1 VAKPL
6 VIVESPAKA
15 RTIAGFLGNDFNVES
30 SVGHIRD
37 LPSKGLNIDVDHHFT
52 PTYEVHASKKDVIR
66 RLKALLKDAD
76 ELYLATD
83 EDREGEAISWHLLQV
98 LQPKVPVKRMVFHEI
113 TRAAIDHAVTN
124 WRDIDEGLVD
134 AQETRRIVD
143 RLFGYPV
150 SEVLWRK
157 VNAGLSAGRVQSPA
171 VRLVVERERER
182 IAFRSADYWGLDA
195 TFAADPRF
203 TATLVEVDA
212 RRVATGKDFDDGG
225 HLTRDVTVLD
235 EAAAAGLKDAL
246 GASAFAVRSVA
257 ERPFSSKPKAPFMTS
272 TLQQEGGRK
281 LRMTSA
287 QVMRVAQDLYQNGYI
302 TYMRTD
308 STTLSETALNAAR
321 SQVRSLYGA
330 DYVPERPRT
339 YDRKVKNAQEAHEA
353 IRPAGE
359 TFRTPES
366 LSRELRADQLRLYDL
381 IWKRTVASQMVDA
394 RGQSVSVRIGATAS
408 DGRDALFGASGRS
421 ITFPGYLR
429 AYVEGTDDP
438 DAALD
443 DREALLPVLTVGQA
457 LPSPELEA
465 RGHSTSPPARY
476 TEASLV
482 KRLEELGIGRPSTYA
497 SIMAVIQ
504 DRGYVWKK
512 GTALVPTWTA
522 FAVIGLL
529 EEHFGDVVDY
539 AFTARMEDELD
550 GIAGGTVQR
559 EPWLNRFWF
568 GDEAGEPTAELTDVS
583 PGSPG
588 LKVLV
593 EQGKDEIDPAEVN
606 VVMRFVAPDGEE
618 IVVKPGKFGPYLKKG
633 EQSASI
639 PDDLP
644 PDELDVFKA
653 MELLDAPSGDRVLG
667 TDAETGLDI
676 TVKAG
681 RFGPYV
687 QLGEM
692 PEGTGK
698 AGKVKPEDKPKTASL
713 FKTMT
718 VERVTLDDALQ
729 LLSLPRVVGVD
740 PADAAAQGAQP
751 GADPEPILAMNGR
764 YGPYLKKG
772 SETRSLENE
781 EQIFEVTL
789 ERALAILAEPK
800 RRRGQSAAAPLR
812 ELGVDPV
819 SEKAMVL
826 KDGRFGPYVTDGE
839 TNASLR
845 KGDEV
850 ETITDERASE
860 LLQIRRDAG
869 PPTKKKAA
877 RKKAPA
883 KKKAAAKKVGGAKK
897 TGAAKTAATR
907 KKKEKKA
914 AAKKSASALPPVDEA
929 PATEDDAPF

>member
-37 LPSKGLNIDVDHHFT
+37 LASKGLSIDIDHHFT

-66 RLKALLKDAD
+66 RLKALLKEAD
-76 ELYLATD
+76 EVYLATD

-113 TRAAIDHAVTN
+113 TRGAIEHAVEN
-124 WRDIDEGLVD
+124 WREIDEGLVD

-157 VNAGLSAGRVQSPA
+157 VNRGLSAGRVQSPA

-182 IAFRSADYWGLDA
+182 IAFRSADYWDLDA
-195 TFAADPRF
+195 AFPTDPAF
-203 TATLVEVDA
+203 SATLVEVDA
-212 RRVATGKDFDDGG
+212 KRVASGKDFDDSGT
-225 HLTRDVTVLD
+225 LTKDVVVLD
-235 EAAAAGLKDAL
+235 EVGARGLADAL
-246 GASAFAVRSVA
+246 RGSSFAVRSV
-257 ERPFSSKPKAPFMTS
+257 EEKPFSSKPKPPFMTS

-281 LRMTSA
+281 LRMSSA

-321 SQVRSLYGA
+321 SQARQLYGA
-330 DYVPERPRT
+330 EYVPDVPRT

-366 LSRELRADQLRLYDL
+366 LSGELRADQLRLYEL

-394 RGQSVSVRIGATAS
+394 RGQSVQVRIGATAS

-429 AYVEGTDDP
+429 AYVEGADDP

-443 DREALLPVLTVGQA
+443 DRETLLPVLAVGQS

-465 RGHSTSPPARY
+465 KGHTTSPPARF

-482 KRLEELGIGRPSTYA
+482 KRMEELGIGRPSTYA
-497 SIMAVIQ
+497 SIMQTIQ

-522 FAVIGLL
+522 FAVIKLL
-529 EEHFGDVVDY
+529 EEHFSDVVDY

-550 GIAGGTVQR
+550 EIAGGRVER

-568 GDEAGEPTAELTDVS
+568 GDEAGEQTAELADVS

-588 LKVLV
+588 LKALV
-593 EQGKDEIDPAEVN
+593 DRGLEDIDAAEIN
-606 VVMRFVAPDGEE
+606 VVAEFVTPDGER
-618 IVVKPGKFGPYLKKG
+618 IVARPGRYGPYLKRG
-633 EQSASI
+633 EDTASI
-639 PDDLP
+639 PDDLA

-653 MELLDAPSGDRVLG
+653 MELLDAPSGDRSLG
-667 TDAETGLDI
+667 KDPETGKDI
-676 TVKAG
+676 YVKAG

-698 AGKVKPEDKPKTASL
+698 AGKVKPEDKPRTASL

-729 LLSLPRVVGVD
+729 LLSLPRLVGID
-740 PADAAAQGAQP
+740 PADGGEVRAQ
-751 GADPEPILAMNGR
+751 NGR
-764 YGPYLKKG
+764 YGPYLTKDFVDPETGAAKT
-772 SETRSLENE
+772 ETRSLENE
-781 EQIFEVTL
+781 EQIFTVDL
-789 ERALAILAEPK
+789 PKALTILAQPK
-800 RRRGQSAAAPLR
+800 RGRNQTASAPLR
-812 ELGVDPV
+812 ELGVDPI
-819 SEKAMVL
+819 SEKQMVI
-826 KDGRFGPYVTDGE
+826 KDGRFGLYVTDGE
-839 TNASLR
+839 VNASLQ
-845 KGDEV
+845 KADQL
-850 ETITDERASE
+850 ETITDERAAE
-860 LLQIRRDAG
+860 LLQARRDRIAENGG
-869 PPTKKKAA
+869 PKKKKAA
-877 RKKAPA
+877 AKKAPA
-883 KKKAAAKKVGGAKK
+883 KKKATAKKKSAAKKAPAKRAVAKK
-897 TGAAKTAATR
+897 APTAAAEPT
-907 KKKEKKA
+907 
-914 AAKKSASALPPVDEA
+914 PHDDDEA
-929 PATEDDAPF
+929 PF

>member
-1 VAKPL
+1 MADAARVAKPL

-15 RTIAGFLGNDFNVES
+15 RTIAGFLGAGYNVES
-30 SVGHIRD
+30 SVGHVRD
-37 LPSKGLNIDVDHHFT
+37 LPSKGLSIDVDHHFT

-66 RLKALLKDAD
+66 RLKSLLKEAD
-76 ELYLATD
+76 EVYLATD

-113 TRAAIDHAVTN
+113 TPAAIEHAVEN

-182 IAFRSADYWGLDA
+182 MAFHPADYWDLDA
-195 TFAADPRF
+195 ALSTDPGF
-203 TATLVEVDA
+203 SATLVEVDA
-212 RRVATGKDFDDGG
+212 KRVATGKDFADDGT
-225 HLTRDVTVLD
+225 LQRDVVVLD
-235 EAAAAGLKDAL
+235 EPGARGL
-246 GASAFAVRSVA
+246 ASALDGAAFTVRSVE
-257 ERPFSSKPKAPFMTS
+257 ERPFTSKPKPPFMTS

-281 LRMTSA
+281 LRMSST

-308 STTLSETALNAAR
+308 STTLSETALGAAR
-321 SQVRSLYGA
+321 TQVRSLYGA
-330 DYVPERPRT
+330 EYVPDAPRT

-366 LSRELRADQLRLYDL
+366 LRGELRQDQLRLYEL
-381 IWKRTVASQMVDA
+381 IWKRTIASQMVDA
-394 RGQSVSVRIGATAS
+394 RGQSVSVRIGATAA

-443 DREALLPVLTVGQA
+443 DRETLLPVLVVGQA
-457 LPSPELEA
+457 LPHPELEA
-465 RGHSTSPPARY
+465 RGHTTSPPARY

-497 SIMAVIQ
+497 SIMQVIQ

-522 FAVIGLL
+522 FAVIKLL
-529 EEHFGDVVDY
+529 EDHFGDVVDY

-550 GIAGGTVQR
+550 GIAGGRVQR

-568 GDEAGEPTAELTDVS
+568 GDEAGEQTAEAADVDG
-583 PGSPG
+583 GSPG
-588 LKVLV
+588 LKLLV
-593 EQGKDEIDPAEVN
+593 ERGKDDIDPAEIN
-606 VVMRFVAPDGEE
+606 VVTRFTAPDGET
-618 IVVKPGKFGPYLKKG
+618 ILVKPGKFGPYLKKG
-633 EQSASI
+633 EQTASI
-639 PDDLP
+639 PDDLT

-653 MELLDAPSGDRVLG
+653 LELLDAPSGDRVLG
-667 TDAETGLDI
+667 VDPGTGLDI
-676 TVKAG
+676 VVKAG
-681 RFGPYV
+681 RYGPYV

-698 AGKVKPEDKPKTASL
+698 AAKVKAEDKPKTASL

-718 VERVTLDDALQ
+718 VERLTIDDALQ
-729 LLSLPRVVGVD
+729 LLSLPREVGTD
-740 PADAAAQGAQP
+740 PADP
-751 GADPEPILAMNGR
+751 DREPIQAMNGR

-772 SETRSLENE
+772 KETRSLENE
-781 EQIFEVTL
+781 EQIFAVTL
-789 ERALAILAEPK
+789 ERAIEILAEPK
-800 RRRGQSAAAPLR
+800 RGRNQTAAAPLR

-819 SEKAMVL
+819 SEKPMVL

-845 KGDEV
+845 KGDEI

-869 PPTKKKAA
+869 PAKKKAPV
-877 RKKAPA
+877 KKSAA
-883 KKKAAAKKVGGAKK
+883 KKKAAAKQVPAKK
-897 TGAAKTAATR
+897 TAAAKRSAVT
-907 KKKEKKA
+907 KA
-914 AAKKSASALPPVDEA
+914 AAKKPPVEKTSA
-929 PATEDDAPF
+929 TNPAPPPATDVDPDDDAPF

>member
-1 VAKPL
+1 MAKPL

-113 TRAAIDHAVTN
+113 TPAAIEHAVAN

-182 IAFRSADYWGLDA
+182 IAFRSADYWDLDA
-195 TFAADPRF
+195 AFATSPAF
-203 TATLVEVDA
+203 TSTLVEVDTK
-212 RRVATGKDFDDGG
+212 RVAAGKDFDDSG
-225 HLTRDVTVLD
+225 HLMREVTVLD
-235 EAAAAGLKDAL
+235 EEGALGLKAAL
-246 GASAFAVRSVA
+246 AASPFAVRSV
-257 ERPFSSKPKAPFMTS
+257 EEKPFSSKPKPPFMTS

-281 LRMTSA
+281 LRMSSA

-321 SQVRSLYGA
+321 SQARGLYGA
-330 DYVPERPRT
+330 DYVPDKPRT

-353 IRPAGE
+353 IRPAGA
-359 TFRTPES
+359 TFRTPDS
-366 LSRELRADQLRLYDL
+366 LRGELRADQLRLYDL

-408 DGRDALFGASGRS
+408 DGRNTLFGASGRS

-429 AYVEGTDDP
+429 AYVEGADDP
-438 DAALD
+438 EAALD
-443 DREALLPVLTVGQA
+443 DRETLLPVLTVGQA
-457 LPSPELEA
+457 LPSPVLEA
-465 RGHSTSPPARY
+465 KDHTTSPPARF

-550 GIAGGTVQR
+550 GIASGTVSR

-568 GDEAGEPTAELTDVS
+568 GDETGEATAELSDVS
-583 PGSPG
+583 SGSPG
-588 LKVLV
+588 LKLLV
-593 EQGKDEIDPAEVN
+593 EQGKDQIDPAEIN
-606 VVMRFVAPDGEE
+606 VVGRFTAPDGEE

-633 EQSASI
+633 EATASI
-639 PDDLP
+639 PEDLA

-667 TDAETGLDI
+667 TDPKSGLD
-676 TVKAG
+676 VLAKAMH
-681 RFGPYV
+681 FDPYV
-687 QLGEM
+687 QAGEI
-692 PEGTGK
+692 PEGTAK
-698 AGKVKPEDKPKTASL
+698 AKAADKPKTASL

-718 VERVTLDDALQ
+718 LERLTLDDALQ

-740 PADAAAQGAQP
+740 PADGA
-751 GADPEPILAMNGR
+751 EILAMNGR
-764 YGPYLKKG
+764 YGPYLKKDVTDAEG
-772 SETRSLENE
+772 KTKSETRSLETE
-781 EQIFEVTL
+781 EQIFTVEM
-789 ERALAILAEPK
+789 EKALAILAEPK
-800 RRRGQSAAAPLR
+800 RRRGQTTAPPLR
-812 ELGVDPV
+812 ELGVDAI
-819 SEKAMVL
+819 SEKQMVL
-826 KDGRFGPYVTDGE
+826 KDGRFG
-839 TNASLR
+839 
-845 KGDEV
+845 
-850 ETITDERASE
+850 
-860 LLQIRRDAG
+860 
-869 PPTKKKAA
+869 
-877 RKKAPA
+877 
-883 KKKAAAKKVGGAKK
+883 
-897 TGAAKTAATR
+897 
-907 KKKEKKA
+907 
-914 AAKKSASALPPVDEA
+914 
-929 PATEDDAPF
+929 

>member
-1 VAKPL
+1 MSKPL

-15 RTIAGFLGNDFNVES
+15 RTIAGFLGDDFHVES

-37 LPSKGLNIDVDHHFT
+37 LPSKGLSIDVDDHFT

-66 RLKALLKDAD
+66 RLKALLKEAD

-98 LQPKVPVKRMVFHEI
+98 LNPKVPVKRMVFHEI
-113 TRAAIDHAVTN
+113 TPQAIEHAVEN
-124 WRDIDEGLVD
+124 WREIDEGLVD

-182 IAFRSADYWGLDA
+182 IAFRAADYWDLEA
-195 TFAADPRF
+195 AFAADPAF
-203 TATLVEVDA
+203 AATLVEVDGT
-212 RRVATGKDFDDGG
+212 RVATGKDFDDRGQ
-225 HLTRDVTVLD
+225 LTRAVTVLD
-235 EAAAAGLKDAL
+235 EAAAGALRDAL
-246 GASAFAVRSVA
+246 SGAEFSVRSV
-257 ERPFSSKPKAPFMTS
+257 ERKPFTTKPKPPFMTS

-281 LRMTSA
+281 LRMSSA

-308 STTLSETALNAAR
+308 STTLSETALTAAR
-321 SQVRSLYGA
+321 NQVRSLYGD
-330 DYVPERPRT
+330 DYLPPAPRT

-359 TFRTPES
+359 SFRTPES
-366 LSRELRADQLRLYDL
+366 LAGELRSDQLRLYEL

-394 RGQSVSVRIGATAS
+394 RGESVQVRIGAVAT
-408 DGRDALFGASGRS
+408 DGRDTLFAASGRS

-429 AYVEGTDDP
+429 AYVEGSDDP

-443 DREALLPVLTVGQA
+443 DRETLLPVLTEGQA
-457 LPSPELEA
+457 LPSPAIEPK
-465 RGHSTSPPARY
+465 GHSTSPPARF

-497 SIMAVIQ
+497 SIMERIQ
-504 DRGYVWKK
+504 NAGYVWKK
-512 GTALVPTWTA
+512 GSALVPTWTA
-522 FAVIGLL
+522 FAVIQLL
-529 EEHFGDVVDY
+529 EENFSDVVDY

-550 GIAGGTVQR
+550 QIAAGQVER

-568 GDEAGEPTAELTDVS
+568 GDEAGEQTAELADVS

-588 LKVLV
+588 LKALV
-593 EQGKDEIDPAEVN
+593 ERGKDTIDPAEIN
-606 VVMRFVAPDGEE
+606 VVRRFVTPDGEE
-618 IVVKPGKFGPYLKKG
+618 IVVKPGRYGPYLKKG
-633 EQSASI
+633 DDSASI
-639 PDDLP
+639 PDDLT
-644 PDELDVFKA
+644 PDELDLDKA
-653 MELLDAPSGDRVLG
+653 IELLEAPSGDRVLG
-667 TDAETGLDI
+667 VHPDTGLDVV
-676 TVKAG
+676 VKNG

-687 QLGEM
+687 QMGEM
-692 PEGTGK
+692 PDTK
-698 AGKVKPEDKPKTASL
+698 GKVKPEDKPKTASL

-729 LLSLPRVVGVD
+729 LLSLPREVGVD
-740 PADAAAQGAQP
+740 PADGGRIEA
-751 GADPEPILAMNGR
+751 LNGR
-764 YGPYLKKG
+764 YGPYLRKTWTDPESGNEKND
-772 SETRSLENE
+772 SRSLENE
-781 EQIFEVTL
+781 EQIFEVSL
-789 ERALAILAEPK
+789 EKALQILAEPK
-800 RRRGQSAAAPLR
+800 RRRGQSASAPLR
-812 ELGVDPV
+812 ELGKDPV
-819 SEKAMVL
+819 SEKPMVI

-850 ETITDERASE
+850 ESLTDERASE

-869 PPTKKKAA
+869 PRKKKAGAKKKAA
-877 RKKAPA
+877 KKKSPAKKKAAKKKAPA
-883 KKKAAAKKVGGAKK
+883 KKKAAAKK
-897 TGAAKTAATR
+897 
-907 KKKEKKA
+907 
-914 AAKKSASALPPVDEA
+914 A
-929 PATEDDAPF
+929 PAERPASEPTDD